1 MNKEI
6 SDLDKRVAESTEI
19 SIDPAAS
26 LPPGNSEMPEEWL
39 RIFYKTYPRLDQTKL
54 AIGDVLEISIK
65 ESLLQRKSDREYSAP
80 MNFTELSTII
90 YYSCG
95 LLPENK
101 DSKRMYPSAG
111 ARYPIECY
119 VLSKSVDGISPGLY
133 HYNVKNNTLESL
145 FVGNIEKDIDE
156 ILTTQKSL
164 FEASSALVILT
175 TVLSRTEIKY
185 GVNAYNFSL
194 IEAGH
199 IAQNIYL
206 VSTSLD
212 VGTCAI
218 GTLHRTAVNNLLDIT
233 EEEIPLYGL
242 VLGKTFKQDTKKV

>member
-6 SDLDKRVAESTEI
+6 SDLDKRIAEFSEI
-19 SIDPAAS
+19 PQNPAAS
-26 LPPGNSEMPEEWL
+26 LYPGNSEMPEEWL

-54 AIGDVLEISIK
+54 SVRDIPDM
-65 ESLLQRKSDREYSAP
+65 SLKASLMCRKSDREYVAP
-80 MNFTELSTII
+80 INFNELSTII

-95 LLPENK
+95 MLPDNE
-101 DSKRMYPSAG
+101 DSRRMYPSAG

-119 VLSKSVDGISPGLY
+119 ILSKSVEGINPGLY
-133 HYNVKNNTLESL
+133 HYNVKNNTIETL
-145 FVGNIEKDIDE
+145 FCGNIEKDIDE
-156 ILTTQKSL
+156 ILTSQKSL
-164 FEASSALVILT
+164 FEASSALLILT
-175 TVLSRTEIKY
+175 TVLSRTEVKY

-206 VSTSLD
+206 VSKSLD

-242 VLGKTFKQDTKKV
+242 VLGKTSKNV